1 LNKVFIIAEAG
12 VNHNGSE
19 TMALKLVEI
28 AAQCGADAI
37 KFQTFSADKLVAKG
51 TAKAAYQSRETG
63 EGDQY
68 DMLRALELSDTA
80 HRRLAEACVKHRIEF
95 MSTPFDEKAADMLM
109 ELGMKR
115 IKVPSGEIT
124 NLPFLRYLA
133 AKRVPMIISTG
144 MADMHEIHTAISTV
158 RSVWDAQG
166 GDLGRD
172 ALVVLHCT
180 SNYPAE
186 YSDVNLR
193 AMNTISGEFDIPV
206 GYSDHTRGIAV
217 STAAVALGAV
227 VIEKHFTIDA
237 SLPGPDHSTSL
248 APDELAAMVQSI
260 RAVETCLGSADKHPT
275 DSELPIRLLVRRSV
289 TLVRDV
295 GAGVA
300 LTASDLCLLR
310 PGTGITPAD
319 FDLVVGRKLIGPLS
333 SGTTLQ
339 WSDLA

>member
-1 LNKVFIIAEAG
+1 MNKVFIIAEAG

-19 TMALKLVEI
+19 SMALQLVEI
-28 AAQCGADAI
+28 AAKCGADAV
-37 KFQTFSADKLVAKG
+37 KFQTFSADNLVAKG
-51 TAKAAYQSRETG
+51 TAKAAYQTRETG

-80 HRRLAEACVKHRIEF
+80 HRRLAEACIEHGIEF

-109 ELGMKR
+109 KLGMKR

-133 AKRVPMIISTG
+133 SKRVPMIISTG
-144 MADMHEIHTAISTV
+144 MAEMHEIHTAISTV
-158 RSVWDAQG
+158 RSVWEAQC
-166 GDLGRD
+166 GDLGQD

-186 YSDVNLR
+186 YHDVNLR
-193 AMNTISGEFDIPV
+193 AMNTISAEFGIPV

-227 VIEKHFTIDA
+227 VIEKHFTIDTA
-237 SLPGPDHSTSL
+237 LPGPDHSASL

-260 RAVETCLGSADKHPT
+260 RAVEACLGSADKRPT
-275 DSELPIRLLVRRSV
+275 DSELPIRMLVRRSV
-289 TLVRDV
+289 TLARDV
-295 GAGVA
+295 DAGVA

-319 FDLVVGRKLIGPLS
+319 LDSIVGRQLIGHLP